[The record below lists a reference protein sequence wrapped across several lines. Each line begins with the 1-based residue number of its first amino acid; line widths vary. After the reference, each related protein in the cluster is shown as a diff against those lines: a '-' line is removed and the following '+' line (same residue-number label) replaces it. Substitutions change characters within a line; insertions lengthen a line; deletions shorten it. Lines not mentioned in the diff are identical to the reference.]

1 MKAMVYTREGGLDVL
16 QIRELPKPSPTSRQ
30 VLIAVKAGALN
41 VTDCERF
48 KTLSDKVPLSMR
60 LMNRALGFVGKPI
73 GAEIS
78 GIVVET
84 GAEVAHVKVGD
95 QVFGKVAGFAPAGGF
110 AEYALMDRERVNAK
124 PSNLSFEQAAAV
136 SISFETALAATRRA
150 KVASGQDVLIYGAS
164 GGVGLYAVSLARAAG
179 AKVVGV
185 CSTRNIEIAKKA
197 GCDSVIDYKTEDYTK
212 CGLKFDAILGING
225 QNPMRDYQ
233 KLLKPD
239 GVFVGVGNARQA
251 FGALLKSL
259 TSKHFSVIM
268 GPKDKQP
275 DYLSYAKE
283 LAESGN
289 LVPYVDRVYPV
300 AEAAD
305 AIRYLLTAH
314 AQGKVVLRMSF

>member
-1 MKAMVYTREGGLDVL
+1 M
-16 QIRELPKPSPTSRQ
+16 
-30 VLIAVKAGALN
+30 
-41 VTDCERF
+41 
-48 KTLSDKVPLSMR
+48 
-60 LMNRALGFVGKPI
+60 
-73 GAEIS
+73 
-78 GIVVET
+78 
-84 GAEVAHVKVGD
+84 
-95 QVFGKVAGFAPAGGF
+95 
-110 AEYALMDRERVNAK
+110 
-124 PSNLSFEQAAAV
+124 

-150 KVASGQDVLIYGAS
+150 KVASGQGCTHIRRIRRS
-164 GGVGLYAVSLARAAG
+164 RAVR
-179 AKVVGV
+179 
-185 CSTRNIEIAKKA
+185 
-197 GCDSVIDYKTEDYTK
+197 
-212 CGLKFDAILGING
+212 
-225 QNPMRDYQ
+225 